1 MLDTMTLTKVVGSL
15 CGALLVF
22 LLGNWVAEEVYHMG
36 GIRAKKSRNHTE
48 LFFKNLKV
56 PISIKNNKNFE
67 IKIRTLAKQKW
78 GVESEEFGE
87 HAKQG
92 FYTEQVGEYL
102 SMLSDIVYKID
113 NEIEYDLNK
122 IDRNEIP
129 KLRRDLGIVFQDFQ
143 LLSDRTVNENLK
155 FVLKATGWTKKEEIS
170 KRINDVLASVH
181 LENYNNKMP
190 HELSGGEKQRAAIA
204 RSLLNNP
211 KVILAD
217 EPTGSL
223 DPKKSEKIIELLKE
237 INEKG
242 TTVVI
247 ATHDYEIIKKFN
259 ARIIKCSEKKLQ
271 EIGYHIKTS
280 ILDTNKITNIPQH
293 RERIYIV
300 GFRDKEKYDKFN
312 FDFVEQ
318 EPGKICDMLEE
329 NVNDKYYYTNRFKV
343 FKEIEKGITKNI
355 SENVLYQYTCLI
367 K

>member
-1 MLDTMTLTKVVGSL
+1 MNKPIILLECVNLYQDERLLFDNINLSINKGDFIYLVGETGSGKSSL
-15 CGALLVF
+15 V
-22 LLGNWVAEEVYHMG
+22 
-36 GIRAKKSRNHTE
+36 KS
-48 LFFKNLKV
+48 LYA
-56 PISIKNNKNFE
+56 E
-67 IKIRTLAKQKW
+67 IKISA
-78 GVESEEFGE
+78 GNIFV
-87 HAKQG
+87 AN
-92 FYTEQVGEYL
+92 Y
-102 SMLSDIVYKID
+102 
-113 NEIEYDLNK
+113 NLNK

-237 INEKG
+237 INVKG

-271 EIGYHIKTS
+271 EIS
-280 ILDTNKITNIPQH
+280 IDEL
-293 RERIYIV
+293 
-300 GFRDKEKYDKFN
+300 
-312 FDFVEQ
+312 
-318 EPGKICDMLEE
+318 
-329 NVNDKYYYTNRFKV
+329 
-343 FKEIEKGITKNI
+343 
-355 SENVLYQYTCLI
+355 
-367 K
+367 

>member
-1 MLDTMTLTKVVGSL
+1 MNKPIILLEGVNLYQDERLLFDNINLSINKGDFIYLVGETGSGKSSL
-15 CGALLVF
+15 V
-22 LLGNWVAEEVYHMG
+22 
-36 GIRAKKSRNHTE
+36 KS
-48 LFFKNLKV
+48 LYA
-56 PISIKNNKNFE
+56 E
-67 IKIRTLAKQKW
+67 IKISA
-78 GVESEEFGE
+78 GNIFV
-87 HAKQG
+87 A
-92 FYTEQVGEYL
+92 
-102 SMLSDIVYKID
+102 
-113 NEIEYDLNK
+113 NYDLNK

-190 HELSGGEKQRAAIA
+190 HELSGGEKQRASIA

-271 EIGYHIKTS
+271 EIS
-280 ILDTNKITNIPQH
+280 IDELWAH
-293 RERIYIV
+293 
-300 GFRDKEKYDKFN
+300 
-312 FDFVEQ
+312 
-318 EPGKICDMLEE
+318 L
-329 NVNDKYYYTNRFKV
+329 
-343 FKEIEKGITKNI
+343 
-355 SENVLYQYTCLI
+355 
-367 K
+367 

>member
-1 MLDTMTLTKVVGSL
+1 MGKFTNTFQKMNKPIILLEGVNLCQDERLLFDNINLSINKGDFIYLVGETGSGKSSL
-15 CGALLVF
+15 V
-22 LLGNWVAEEVYHMG
+22 
-36 GIRAKKSRNHTE
+36 KS
-48 LFFKNLKV
+48 LYA
-56 PISIKNNKNFE
+56 E
-67 IKIRTLAKQKW
+67 IKISA
-78 GVESEEFGE
+78 GNIFV
-87 HAKQG
+87 A
-92 FYTEQVGEYL
+92 
-102 SMLSDIVYKID
+102 
-113 NEIEYDLNK
+113 NYDLNK

-271 EIGYHIKTS
+271 EIS
-280 ILDTNKITNIPQH
+280 IDELWAH
-293 RERIYIV
+293 
-300 GFRDKEKYDKFN
+300 
-312 FDFVEQ
+312 
-318 EPGKICDMLEE
+318 L
-329 NVNDKYYYTNRFKV
+329 
-343 FKEIEKGITKNI
+343 
-355 SENVLYQYTCLI
+355 
-367 K
+367 

>member
-1 MLDTMTLTKVVGSL
+1 MNKPIILLEGVNLYQDERLLFDNINLSINKGDFIYIVGETGSGKSSL
-15 CGALLVF
+15 V
-22 LLGNWVAEEVYHMG
+22 
-36 GIRAKKSRNHTE
+36 KS
-48 LFFKNLKV
+48 LYA
-56 PISIKNNKNFE
+56 E
-67 IKIRTLAKQKW
+67 IKISA
-78 GVESEEFGE
+78 GNIFV
-87 HAKQG
+87 AN
-92 FYTEQVGEYL
+92 Y
-102 SMLSDIVYKID
+102 
-113 NEIEYDLNK
+113 NLNK

-155 FVLKATGWTKKEEIS
+155 FILKATGWTKKEEIS

-271 EIGYHIKTS
+271 EIS
-280 ILDTNKITNIPQH
+280 IDEL
-293 RERIYIV
+293 
-300 GFRDKEKYDKFN
+300 
-312 FDFVEQ
+312 
-318 EPGKICDMLEE
+318 
-329 NVNDKYYYTNRFKV
+329 
-343 FKEIEKGITKNI
+343 
-355 SENVLYQYTCLI
+355 
-367 K
+367 

>member
-1 MLDTMTLTKVVGSL
+1 MNKPIILLEGVNLYQDERLLFDNINLSINKGDFIYLVGETGSGKSSL
-15 CGALLVF
+15 V
-22 LLGNWVAEEVYHMG
+22 
-36 GIRAKKSRNHTE
+36 KS
-48 LFFKNLKV
+48 LYA
-56 PISIKNNKNFE
+56 E
-67 IKIRTLAKQKW
+67 IKISA
-78 GVESEEFGE
+78 GNIFV
-87 HAKQG
+87 A
-92 FYTEQVGEYL
+92 
-102 SMLSDIVYKID
+102 
-113 NEIEYDLNK
+113 NYDLNK

-129 KLRRDLGIVFQDFQ
+129 KLRRDLGIVFQDFK

-271 EIGYHIKTS
+271 EIS
-280 ILDTNKITNIPQH
+280 IDEL
-293 RERIYIV
+293 
-300 GFRDKEKYDKFN
+300 
-312 FDFVEQ
+312 
-318 EPGKICDMLEE
+318 
-329 NVNDKYYYTNRFKV
+329 
-343 FKEIEKGITKNI
+343 
-355 SENVLYQYTCLI
+355 
-367 K
+367 

>member
-1 MLDTMTLTKVVGSL
+1 MEKFTNTFQKMNKPIILLEGVNLYQDERLLFDNINLSINKGDFIYLVGETGSGKSSL
-15 CGALLVF
+15 V
-22 LLGNWVAEEVYHMG
+22 
-36 GIRAKKSRNHTE
+36 KS
-48 LFFKNLKV
+48 LYA
-56 PISIKNNKNFE
+56 E
-67 IKIRTLAKQKW
+67 IKISA
-78 GVESEEFGE
+78 GNIFV
-87 HAKQG
+87 A
-92 FYTEQVGEYL
+92 
-102 SMLSDIVYKID
+102 
-113 NEIEYDLNK
+113 NYDLNK

-155 FVLKATGWTKKEEIS
+155 FVLKATGWTKKEDIS

-271 EIGYHIKTS
+271 EIS
-280 ILDTNKITNIPQH
+280 IDEL
-293 RERIYIV
+293 
-300 GFRDKEKYDKFN
+300 
-312 FDFVEQ
+312 
-318 EPGKICDMLEE
+318 
-329 NVNDKYYYTNRFKV
+329 
-343 FKEIEKGITKNI
+343 
-355 SENVLYQYTCLI
+355 
-367 K
+367 

>member
-1 MLDTMTLTKVVGSL
+1 MYLVGETGSGKSSL
-15 CGALLVF
+15 V
-22 LLGNWVAEEVYHMG
+22 
-36 GIRAKKSRNHTE
+36 KS
-48 LFFKNLKV
+48 LYA
-56 PISIKNNKNFE
+56 E
-67 IKIRTLAKQKW
+67 IKISA
-78 GVESEEFGE
+78 GNIFV
-87 HAKQG
+87 A
-92 FYTEQVGEYL
+92 
-102 SMLSDIVYKID
+102 
-113 NEIEYDLNK
+113 NYDLNK

-271 EIGYHIKTS
+271 EITT
-280 ILDTNKITNIPQH
+280 D
-293 RERIYIV
+293 
-300 GFRDKEKYDKFN
+300 
-312 FDFVEQ
+312 
-318 EPGKICDMLEE
+318 
-329 NVNDKYYYTNRFKV
+329 
-343 FKEIEKGITKNI
+343 EIWAH
-355 SENVLYQYTCLI
+355 L
-367 K
+367 

>member
-1 MLDTMTLTKVVGSL
+1 MNKPIILLEGVNLCQDERLLFDNINLSINKGDFIYIVGETGSGKSSL
-15 CGALLVF
+15 V
-22 LLGNWVAEEVYHMG
+22 
-36 GIRAKKSRNHTE
+36 KS
-48 LFFKNLKV
+48 LYA
-56 PISIKNNKNFE
+56 E
-67 IKIRTLAKQKW
+67 IKISA
-78 GVESEEFGE
+78 GNIFV
-87 HAKQG
+87 AN
-92 FYTEQVGEYL
+92 Y
-102 SMLSDIVYKID
+102 
-113 NEIEYDLNK
+113 NLNK

-155 FVLKATGWTKKEEIS
+155 FILKATGWTKKEEIS

-271 EIGYHIKTS
+271 EIS
-280 ILDTNKITNIPQH
+280 IDELWAH
-293 RERIYIV
+293 
-300 GFRDKEKYDKFN
+300 
-312 FDFVEQ
+312 
-318 EPGKICDMLEE
+318 L
-329 NVNDKYYYTNRFKV
+329 
-343 FKEIEKGITKNI
+343 
-355 SENVLYQYTCLI
+355 
-367 K
+367 

>member
-1 MLDTMTLTKVVGSL
+1 MEKFTNTFQKMNKPIILLEGVNLYQDERLLFDNVNLSINKGDFIYLVGETGSGKSSL
-15 CGALLVF
+15 V
-22 LLGNWVAEEVYHMG
+22 
-36 GIRAKKSRNHTE
+36 KS
-48 LFFKNLKV
+48 LYA
-56 PISIKNNKNFE
+56 E
-67 IKIRTLAKQKW
+67 IKISA
-78 GVESEEFGE
+78 GNIFV
-87 HAKQG
+87 A
-92 FYTEQVGEYL
+92 
-102 SMLSDIVYKID
+102 
-113 NEIEYDLNK
+113 NYDLNK
-122 IDRNEIP
+122 IDRKEIP

-271 EIGYHIKTS
+271 EIS
-280 ILDTNKITNIPQH
+280 IDEL
-293 RERIYIV
+293 
-300 GFRDKEKYDKFN
+300 
-312 FDFVEQ
+312 
-318 EPGKICDMLEE
+318 
-329 NVNDKYYYTNRFKV
+329 
-343 FKEIEKGITKNI
+343 
-355 SENVLYQYTCLI
+355 
-367 K
+367 

>member
-1 MLDTMTLTKVVGSL
+1 MEKFTNTFQKMNKPNILLEGVNLYQDERLLFDNINLSINKGDFIYLVGETGSGKSSL
-15 CGALLVF
+15 V
-22 LLGNWVAEEVYHMG
+22 
-36 GIRAKKSRNHTE
+36 KS
-48 LFFKNLKV
+48 LYA
-56 PISIKNNKNFE
+56 E
-67 IKIRTLAKQKW
+67 IKISA
-78 GVESEEFGE
+78 GNIFV
-87 HAKQG
+87 A
-92 FYTEQVGEYL
+92 
-102 SMLSDIVYKID
+102 
-113 NEIEYDLNK
+113 NYDLNK

-143 LLSDRTVNENLK
+143 LLSDRTVNDNLK

-242 TTVVI
+242 TTVII

-259 ARIIKCSEKKLQ
+259 ARIIKCSEKKLH
-271 EIGYHIKTS
+271 EIS
-280 ILDTNKITNIPQH
+280 IDELWAH
-293 RERIYIV
+293 
-300 GFRDKEKYDKFN
+300 
-312 FDFVEQ
+312 
-318 EPGKICDMLEE
+318 L
-329 NVNDKYYYTNRFKV
+329 
-343 FKEIEKGITKNI
+343 
-355 SENVLYQYTCLI
+355 
-367 K
+367 

>member
-1 MLDTMTLTKVVGSL
+1 MGKFTNTFQKMNKPIILLEGVNLYQDERLLFDNINLSINKGDFIYLVGETGSGKSSL
-15 CGALLVF
+15 V
-22 LLGNWVAEEVYHMG
+22 
-36 GIRAKKSRNHTE
+36 KS
-48 LFFKNLKV
+48 LYA
-56 PISIKNNKNFE
+56 E
-67 IKIRTLAKQKW
+67 IKISA
-78 GVESEEFGE
+78 GNIFV
-87 HAKQG
+87 A
-92 FYTEQVGEYL
+92 
-102 SMLSDIVYKID
+102 
-113 NEIEYDLNK
+113 NYDLNK
-122 IDRNEIP
+122 IERNEIP

-271 EIGYHIKTS
+271 EIS
-280 ILDTNKITNIPQH
+280 IDEL
-293 RERIYIV
+293 
-300 GFRDKEKYDKFN
+300 
-312 FDFVEQ
+312 
-318 EPGKICDMLEE
+318 
-329 NVNDKYYYTNRFKV
+329 
-343 FKEIEKGITKNI
+343 
-355 SENVLYQYTCLI
+355 
-367 K
+367 

>member
-1 MLDTMTLTKVVGSL
+1 MNKPIILLEGVNLYQDERLLFDNINLSINKGDFIYLVGETGSGKSSL
-15 CGALLVF
+15 V
-22 LLGNWVAEEVYHMG
+22 
-36 GIRAKKSRNHTE
+36 KS
-48 LFFKNLKV
+48 LYA
-56 PISIKNNKNFE
+56 E
-67 IKIRTLAKQKW
+67 IKISA
-78 GVESEEFGE
+78 GNIFV
-87 HAKQG
+87 A
-92 FYTEQVGEYL
+92 
-102 SMLSDIVYKID
+102 
-113 NEIEYDLNK
+113 NYDLNK

-170 KRINDVLASVH
+170 NRINDVLASVH
-181 LENYNNKMP
+181 LENYNKKMP

-247 ATHDYEIIKKFN
+247 ATHDYEIIKKFY

-271 EIGYHIKTS
+271 EIS
-280 ILDTNKITNIPQH
+280 IDELWAH
-293 RERIYIV
+293 
-300 GFRDKEKYDKFN
+300 
-312 FDFVEQ
+312 
-318 EPGKICDMLEE
+318 L
-329 NVNDKYYYTNRFKV
+329 
-343 FKEIEKGITKNI
+343 
-355 SENVLYQYTCLI
+355 
-367 K
+367 

>member
-1 MLDTMTLTKVVGSL
+1 MNKPIILLEGVNLYQDECLLFDNINLSINKGDFIYLVGETGSGKSSL
-15 CGALLVF
+15 V
-22 LLGNWVAEEVYHMG
+22 
-36 GIRAKKSRNHTE
+36 KS
-48 LFFKNLKV
+48 LYA
-56 PISIKNNKNFE
+56 E
-67 IKIRTLAKQKW
+67 IKISA
-78 GVESEEFGE
+78 GNIFV
-87 HAKQG
+87 A
-92 FYTEQVGEYL
+92 
-102 SMLSDIVYKID
+102 
-113 NEIEYDLNK
+113 NYDLNK

-237 INEKG
+237 INVKG

-271 EIGYHIKTS
+271 EIS
-280 ILDTNKITNIPQH
+280 IDEL
-293 RERIYIV
+293 
-300 GFRDKEKYDKFN
+300 
-312 FDFVEQ
+312 
-318 EPGKICDMLEE
+318 
-329 NVNDKYYYTNRFKV
+329 
-343 FKEIEKGITKNI
+343 
-355 SENVLYQYTCLI
+355 
-367 K
+367 